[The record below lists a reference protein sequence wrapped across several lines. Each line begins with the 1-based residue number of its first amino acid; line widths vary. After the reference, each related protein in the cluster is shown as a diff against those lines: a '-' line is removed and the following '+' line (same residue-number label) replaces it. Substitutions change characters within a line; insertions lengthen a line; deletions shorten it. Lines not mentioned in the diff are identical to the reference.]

1 MKTLGD
7 KVAVAE
13 WREGDG
19 VDPRIE
25 KKREKRFSA
34 QKSDYSALRL
44 ASQIRNILD
53 LLIPQSGH
61 PLLASIVV
69 GTVEPYAKGSNFVV
83 QVYSTDTAADYDPNE
98 IKAALDGL
106 KSRLRTEVAKDITR
120 KKAPELKFDVL
131 PPHVLPK

>member
-7 KVAVAE
+7 KVAAAE

-25 KKREKRFSA
+25 KKREKRVSA

-44 ASQIRNILD
+44 ASQIRSILD

-61 PLLASIVV
+61 PLLSSIVV

-83 QVYSTDTAADYDPNE
+83 QVYSTDTAADYDPLE
-98 IKAALDGL
+98 IKAALDSL
-106 KSRLRTEVAKDITR
+106 KSFLRTEVAKDITR
-120 KKAPELKFDVL
+120 KKVPELKFDVL